1 MFVLYAQV
9 FASPSSATGKLD
21 IYTLGKLTRGSTY
34 SLYWSEAEPSR
45 LCNRTSFVTMP
56 VLSTIF
62 IFVYRF
68 ATMENASD
76 SDNERGLRRIVRS
89 VRDAWNRYRQ
99 VDPEKEPLLQE
110 ENMCLRHIIMTYIEY
125 IRSRRNRDR

>member
-21 IYTLGKLTRGSTY
+21 IYTPGKLTRGSTY
-34 SLYWSEAEPSR
+34 SLYWSEAGGLR
-45 LCNRTSFVTMP
+45 NRTSFVTMP